1 MAASRRANLEDSNI
15 RDLMIIYLTEFINTL
30 HDKKHEIIVVIGTNE
45 ANDQPKNGLDK
56 IHLTKLIDVISQQYG
71 VRKEPNTYIRGRKR
85 IKFLL
90 CSEHIYTFIDK
101 SGINPFNE
109 IISSDHRW
117 FFIDFRLKFFPKNS

>member
-1 MAASRRANLEDSNI
+1 M
-15 RDLMIIYLTEFINTL
+15 T
-30 HDKKHEIIVVIGTNE
+30 KKHEIIVGIDANE
-45 ANDQPKNGLDK
+45 ANDKPKNGVDK

-101 SGINPFNE
+101 CGINPFNE
-109 IISSDHRW
+109 IISSDHR
-117 FFIDFRLKFFPKNS
+117 